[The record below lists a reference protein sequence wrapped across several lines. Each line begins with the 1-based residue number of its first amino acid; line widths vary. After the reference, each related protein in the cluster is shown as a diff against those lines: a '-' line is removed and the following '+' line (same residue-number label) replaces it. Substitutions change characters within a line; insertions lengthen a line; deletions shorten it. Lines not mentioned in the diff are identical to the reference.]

1 MLAEVRRFTERPDT
15 VVNVV
20 IPEFILTKW
29 RHLILHNQS
38 ALFIKR
44 LFLFEER
51 AVLTSVPFVL
61 ASTGAADPESHPRAS
76 GSGLS

>member
-1 MLAEVRRFTERPDT
+1 VEEVRRYTARADT

-20 IPEFILTKW
+20 IPEFVVEKW
-29 RHLILHNQS
+29 RHLLLHNQS

-51 AVLTSVPFVL
+51 AALTSVPFPL
-61 ASTGAADPESHPRAS
+61 QDPKALRAQANASK
-76 GSGLS
+76 GS